1 MPSEHLPQ
9 MNYKFFNSH
18 QDQSCSNIAL
28 ITKKETPLF
37 DFDVFYYPIAL
48 DSLQEL
54 CSEWKLV
61 LRNGIKKTH
70 QEKCWQLFW
79 RIYFILIKCLCIHSF
94 KKNKQ
99 MFVYTQLR
107 VPYNPFPYISYFT
120 EQPFSSLLAAFFG
133 IYLDFFH

>member
-1 MPSEHLPQ
+1 MLTTFLKDILYFNQ
-9 MNYKFFNSH
+9 MF
-18 QDQSCSNIAL
+18 
-28 ITKKETPLF
+28 
-37 DFDVFYYPIAL
+37 
-48 DSLQEL
+48 
-54 CSEWKLV
+54 
-61 LRNGIKKTH
+61 
-70 QEKCWQLFW
+70 
-79 RIYFILIKCLCIHSF
+79 IHSF